1 MSQFVRYP
9 HKSPLVVEGYA
20 QDATGDER
28 YLSSRGRAQLVREYV
43 VGKFKLDPSYVAI
56 MPMGSEAPE
65 SPSGK
70 EWNGVALAL
79 FVEKAV
85 LSH

>member
-1 MSQFVRYP
+1 
-9 HKSPLVVEGYA
+9 
-20 QDATGDER
+20 
-28 YLSSRGRAQLVREYV
+28 
-43 VGKFKLDPSYVAI
+43 
-56 MPMGSEAPE
+56 MGSEAPE

-79 FVEKAV
+79 FVEKTV